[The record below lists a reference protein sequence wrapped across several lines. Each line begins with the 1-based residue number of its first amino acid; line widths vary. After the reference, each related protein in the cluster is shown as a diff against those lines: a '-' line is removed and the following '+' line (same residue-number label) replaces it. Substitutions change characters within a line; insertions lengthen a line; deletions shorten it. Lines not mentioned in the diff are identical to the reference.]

1 MIRIALCDDNAPF
14 LEYEEEIIRQHLTEK
29 SVEFQCD
36 TFMSGVELLE
46 KGESIRKYDL
56 FILDYSMDG
65 LTGFD
70 TARKIYELYSDAK
83 VAFAT
88 NFYDFTREGYKY
100 NAVRYLVK
108 QERTFEAELKE
119 CIDIFI
125 KKAPKKTIFLELA
138 DRNSEVNFDDIIY
151 LCSEKH
157 YVRFFVKQRASEYL
171 ARRCSLDEAQKDL
184 PHNFVRVHQRF
195 IVNLKTA
202 TTIQRY
208 EVILA
213 NYGQEL
219 KTIPIARSRFE
230 EVKRQFWLGKGDSL

>member
-14 LEYEEEIIRQHLTEK
+14 LEYEKEIIRQHLTEK
-29 SVEFQCD
+29 SVEYQCD

-88 NFYDFTREGYKY
+88 NFYDFTREGYRY

-119 CIDIFI
+119 CIDVFI
-125 KKAPKKTIFLELA
+125 KKEPKKTIFLELA
-138 DRNSEVNFDDIIY
+138 DRNLEVNFDDIIY

-157 YVRFFVKQRASEYL
+157 YVRYFVKQRTSEFL
-171 ARRCSLDEAQKDL
+171 ERRCSLDEAQKDL

-195 IVNLKTA
+195 IVNLKNA
-202 TTIQRY
+202 TTIQQY
-208 EVILA
+208 EVFLE
-213 NYGQEL
+213 NYGQE
-219 KTIPIARSRFE
+219 KKKIPIARSRFE
-230 EVKRQFWLGKGDSL
+230 EVKRKFWLGKGDSL